1 MTKID
6 IRRQCYNMVSKDGE
20 SAEITLYGDVVETR
34 PINFWTGEEMKG
46 NFIMQ
51 DEFVKDLEMLKK
63 CKAVTI
69 RISSYGGDAVVGM
82 LIHNR
87 LRDMARAGIKLTC
100 VVDAVAM
107 SAASVIMSACDTV
120 KVNATGLV
128 MIHRASAFLFGYY
141 DLDDL
146 EETAGEMKKY
156 DEALSAAYTRKT
168 GIDQQ
173 TILQMMAD
181 TTYLTGREAVE
192 KGFADEL
199 LEDAKPLKLAANAR
213 GTALIVNGQMRQ
225 LPGGITAPDFIPTAA
240 PEEEAAASSTVNPT
254 EAAAPAVETIIISP
268 DDSGNE
274 GGNPMTLEELRA
286 SQPELV
292 QQIEASAA
300 QTAVQKERAR
310 LQGIDEVAALMPAEL
325 VAEAKY
331 GATAC
336 SAETLA
342 LRAAK
347 AAAKAGNSFLS
358 NLEEDSAKSGTADV
372 TAAAPAPVEDGAD
385 KPGDLYAAG
394 KQAGQAY
401 HTKKEGK

>member
-1 MTKID
+1 MMKID

-20 SAEITLYGDVVETR
+20 NAEITMYGDVVETR
-34 PINFWTGEEMKG
+34 PIDFWTGREMKG

-51 DEFVKDLEMLKK
+51 DEFLKDLEQVKK
-63 CKAVTI
+63 CRAVTI
-69 RISSYGGDAVVGM
+69 RLNSYGGDAVVGM
-82 LIHNR
+82 TIHNR
-87 LRDMARAGIKLTC
+87 LRDLARDGVKLTC
-100 VVDAVAM
+100 IVDGVAM

-128 MIHRASAFLFGYY
+128 MIHRAATLLFGFYNADELNDVAGVMGTY
-141 DLDDL
+141 D
-146 EETAGEMKKY
+146 K
-156 DEALSAAYTRKT
+156 ALASAYTRKT
-168 GIDQQ
+168 GLDEQ

-181 TTYLTGREAVE
+181 TTYLTGRDAVE
-192 KGFADEL
+192 KHFADEL
-199 LEDAKPLKLAANAR
+199 IEDAEPLKLAANAR
-213 GTALIVNGQMRQ
+213 GTALIVNGQMHR
-225 LPGGITAPDFIPTAA
+225 LPAGATAPDFIPTAA

-300 QTAVQKERAR
+300 QTAVQNERAR

-358 NLEEDSAKSGTADV
+358 NLEEDSTNSGTADV

-385 KPGDLYAAG
+385 KPEDLYAAG
-394 KQAGQAY
+394 KQAAQAY